1 MASLSS
7 KVKQYCA
14 NNGVASVDF
23 MTDVLLQDDSN
34 GQGPY
39 IKEWNISSVAKPTD
53 EQLNAVDSAADLE
66 ERQNAVRNE
75 EGFTG
80 NPASTDTFFGIVLG
94 NTFDIGKPTDAT
106 VGAASLSTD
115 FFVKNA
121 QTLTTLSMAG
131 STNGAMVGPVT
142 ISGTITIP
150 SGSTFVIL

>member
-39 IKEWNISSVAKPTD
+39 IKTWNVSGVAQPTD

-66 ERQNAVRNE
+66 ERQNAARAARKTAYGDLGDQLDMQYHDSVD
-75 EGFTG
+75 GTSTWKDHVAKVKTD
-80 NPASTDTFFGIVLG
+80 NPI
-94 NTFDIGKPTDAT
+94 PTE
-106 VGAASLSTD
+106 
-115 FFVKNA
+115 
-121 QTLTTLSMAG
+121 
-131 STNGAMVGPVT
+131 
-142 ISGTITIP
+142 
-150 SGSTFVIL
+150 

>member
-39 IKEWNISSVAKPTD
+39 IKEWNVSGVAQPTD

-66 ERQNAVRNE
+66 ERQNAVRATRRSAY
-75 EGFTG
+75 GDLGDQLDMQYHDSVDGTSTWKDHVAKVKTD
-80 NPASTDTFFGIVLG
+80 NPI
-94 NTFDIGKPTDAT
+94 PTE
-106 VGAASLSTD
+106 
-115 FFVKNA
+115 
-121 QTLTTLSMAG
+121 
-131 STNGAMVGPVT
+131 
-142 ISGTITIP
+142 
-150 SGSTFVIL
+150 